1 MVSRQVNSET
11 GITQIVVTANKSMS
25 WRANV
30 ILAAS
35 IGATSL
41 VFGAV
46 IASFGFWMV
55 LPFAGLEFL
64 LVVFCLGKAY
74 QRLGYT
80 EVISKKGDIL
90 LVESGFD
97 RPVKTSELPTH
108 WTRVRFE
115 DPPSAFEVGRLIL
128 QCSGTNLEIGHALG
142 KDEKRMLYREVL
154 HCLRVDQPDL
164 RLIS

>member
-11 GITQIVVTANKSMS
+11 GVVQIVVTANKSMS

-30 ILAAS
+30 ILAAC

-41 VFGAV
+41 VFGGV

-64 LVVFCLGKAY
+64 LVVFCLGRAY
-74 QRLGYT
+74 QKLGYM
-80 EVISKKGDIL
+80 EVISRKGDTL

-97 RPVKTSELPTH
+97 RPVKTSELPSH
-108 WTRVRFE
+108 WTEVKFE
-115 DPPSAFEVGRLIL
+115 DPPSAFDVGRLML
-128 QCSGTNLEIGHALG
+128 QSSGKSLEIGQALG
-142 KDEKRMLYREVL
+142 KEEKRVLYREVL
-154 HCLRVDQPDL
+154 HCLRFDQPDL

>member
-11 GITQIVVTANKSMS
+11 GITQIVVRANKSMS

-35 IGATSL
+35 LGGISAL
-41 VFGAV
+41 FGGV

-64 LVVFCLGKAY
+64 LVYICLGKAY
-74 QRLGYT
+74 RRLGYT
-80 EVISKKGDIL
+80 EVISMVGDKL
-90 LVESGFD
+90 LVESGYD
-97 RPVKTSELPTH
+97 NPVMTSEMPSH
-108 WTRVRFE
+108 WTKVSFA
-115 DPPSAFEVGRLIL
+115 DPASAFEVGRLSL
-128 QCSGTNLEIGHALG
+128 QCSGKSLEIGRALS
-142 KDEKRMLYREVL
+142 KEEKRLLYKEMLR
-154 HCLRVDQPDL
+154 CLQFDEPKL